1 MTNDAAAYRPP
12 AKALHWLTAAA
23 IFCVVPL
30 GFAMNAAN
38 PGPEQG
44 RLYDLHRSVGTLI
57 LALVALRLLWR
68 LYSPAPSPVPGL
80 PQWQIRAARFTHY
93 AMYVLL
99 FTVPL
104 LGWAG
109 TSAFGAPIKVFGLFE
124 LPPLLDKNRELAE
137 LLVPT
142 HMILALTLV
151 AFVLLHTAAALHHHF
166 IRKDA
171 TLRRMLPMV
180 RPR

>member
-1 MTNDAAAYRPP
+1 M
-12 AKALHWLTAAA
+12 
-23 IFCVVPL
+23 
-30 GFAMNAAN
+30 
-38 PGPEQG
+38 
-44 RLYDLHRSVGTLI
+44 
-57 LALVALRLLWR
+57 
-68 LYSPAPSPVPGL
+68 
-80 PQWQIRAARFTHY
+80 RAARFTHH

-104 LGWAG
+104 FGWAG
-109 TSAFGAPIKVFGLFE
+109 TSAFGAPIKVFDLFE
-124 LPPLLDKNRELAE
+124 LPPLLDKNREFAE
-137 LLVPT
+137 LLLPT